1 MLRISNHSMC
11 TYARDDIPGD
21 GKRSVVGEHL
31 EKLTGKDDTV
41 KKKKKEKKRK
51 EGCNTR
57 VDKKLRG
64 CPS

>member
-1 MLRISNHSMC
+1 MC

-31 EKLTGKDDTV
+31 EKLTGTDDTV
-41 KKKKKEKKRK
+41 KKKKEKKRK

>member
-31 EKLTGKDDTV
+31 EKLTGTGDTV
-41 KKKKKEKKRK
+41 KKKKRKEKER
-51 EGCNTR
+51 R
-57 VDKKLRG
+57 L
-64 CPS
+64 